1 MSEVAGRLAAV
12 RARVDAAAARSGR
25 DPAAVAVV
33 AVSKRHPAAAID
45 EAARAGQRLFGEN
58 YAQEL
63 ADKCGQVTARLEW
76 HFIGHLQRNKVKLV
90 VGEVALIHGVDSER
104 LLVAISAR
112 AEALGVTQRVLLE
125 INVGGEAHKSGSVPE
140 LAPTLCARARE
151 LPGVELV
158 GLMTMPPLAGDP
170 EQSRVPFAALRDL
183 RDRLASGDQPL
194 AQLSMGT
201 TGDFE
206 VAVEEGATLVRVG
219 TAIFGPRPV

>member
-1 MSEVAGRLAAV
+1 MSEVGARLAAV
-12 RARVDAAAARSGR
+12 RARVDAAAARVGR

-63 ADKCGQVTARLEW
+63 ADKRSQVTAPVEW
-76 HFIGHLQRNKVKLV
+76 HFIGHLQRNKAKLV
-90 VGEVALIHGVDSER
+90 VGQVALIHGVDSAR
-104 LLVAISAR
+104 LLEAISAR
-112 AEALGVTQRVLLE
+112 AEALGIAQPVLLE
-125 INVGGEAHKSGSVPE
+125 VNVGGEAQKSGASPDE
-140 LAPTLCARARE
+140 AADLCARARQ
-151 LPGVELV
+151 LPGVDLA
-158 GLMTMPPLAGDP
+158 GFMTMPPLADEP
-170 EQSRVPFAALRDL
+170 ERSRQPFAALRAL
-183 RDRLASGDQPL
+183 RDRLASGDQL
-194 AQLSMGT
+194 LSHLSMGT

>member
-1 MSEVAGRLAAV
+1 MTGVAARLAAV
-12 RARVDAAAARSGR
+12 RARVDAAAARAGR
-25 DPAAVAVV
+25 DPSAVAVV

-63 ADKCGQVTARLEW
+63 ADKRGQVTAPVDW
-76 HFIGHLQRNKVKLV
+76 HFIGHLQRNKAKLV
-90 VGEVALIHGVDSER
+90 VGQVALIHGVDSAR
-104 LLVAISAR
+104 LLEAISAR
-112 AEALGVTQRVLLE
+112 AEAQGIAQPVLLE
-125 INVGGEAHKSGSVPE
+125 VNVGGEAQKSGISPAE
-140 LAPTLCARARE
+140 APALCARARE
-151 LPGVELV
+151 LPGVELA
-158 GLMTMPPLAGDP
+158 GLMTMPPLAD
-170 EQSRVPFAALRDL
+170 ELERSRTPFAALREL

-194 AQLSMGT
+194 PQLSMGT